1 MIWNIQQTV
10 LKLTYFL
17 GLFAF
22 LTSCNASTANHL
34 SEYKKVKLKIENK
47 LELIIYIAQTDAEQ
61 KRGLSGIKQNDF
73 SLNQGM
79 LFPKDE
85 MDYRQFWMPN
95 TYFDLDL
102 FFMNSDFYILD
113 VHRRLKHFPHEGP
126 KNNIPL
132 SKTVFSQ
139 HVLEIR
145 SDSPV
150 AKILK
155 PGMKIEL
162 K

>member
-1 MIWNIQQTV
+1 MTWNIHQTV

-22 LTSCNASTANHL
+22 LTSCDASTAKHL
-34 SEYKKVKLKIENK
+34 QNYKKVKLNFEDGQQ
-47 LELIIYIAQTDAEQ
+47 LTIYIAKSAAEQ
-61 KRGLSGIKQNDF
+61 KRGLSGIKKEDF
-73 SLNQGM
+73 SLNEGM
-79 LFPKDE
+79 LFPKEE

-113 VHRRLKHFPHEGP
+113 VHRGLKHFPHQGP
-126 KNNIPL
+126 KNKIPL
-132 SKTVFSQ
+132 SKIVFSQ

-145 SDSPV
+145 SDSPI
-150 AKILK
+150 AKKLK
-155 PGMKIEL
+155 SGMKIKL